1 MYAVKCSF
9 TNKFGAE
16 FSWDFQ
22 IETDDY
28 AVAMKEAVLCFWSGL
43 SDDERRDAS
52 ETLLV
57 SARPNPIPYQD
68 PKR

>member
-1 MYAVKCSF
+1 MYTVRCSF

-16 FSWDFQ
+16 FSWGFQ

-28 AVAMKEAVLCFWSGL
+28 AVAMEEAVLCFWSGL
-43 SDDERRDAS
+43 TRDEREDAS

-57 SARPNPIPYQD
+57 VGKILLKSEQ
-68 PKR
+68 